1 MDQIVKLRELAI
13 DEGLTDNIGAKHVVH
28 FTESVAH
35 TGVIDE
41 RTLPIK
47 AAGLGW
53 AFNNM
58 GTAIKATLR
67 GKIKPPLPGT
77 HQSATEVE
85 DVRRIHE
92 ELQGNK
98 GK

>member
-1 MDQIVKLRELAI
+1 MLGSELL
-13 DEGLTDNIGAKHVVH
+13 GLDRKSHGRKHGGAA
-28 FTESVAH
+28 SPW
-35 TGVIDE
+35 GGSI
-41 RTLPIK
+41 
-47 AAGLGW
+47 
-53 AFNNM
+53 NNM